1 MYLPDYHGNSLVN
14 LMSSLGQAY
23 GRENGPYPGCTALVD
38 VELSQYDNI
47 VLLVIDGLGHRY
59 VQSKPGLFQSHCVA
73 ELTSVFPSTTA
84 TSISAFLTGLA
95 PQQHGLTGWFT
106 YLREVGGVTAVLP
119 FRLRG
124 AENELTEQGFDLSE
138 LYQHPV
144 FFDQLN
150 CNSVI
155 VSENW
160 ILETT
165 FNKAH
170 SGMAQKRGY
179 NNLAEMFEQIRDCT
193 KPSLLGKSKQYIYAY
208 WSQFDHL
215 SHVHGNQSEQ
225 VADHFM
231 QLQSA
236 TERFIAEISGTN
248 TLLLITSDHGFIDT
262 DRDRCITVN
271 DHPDMHECLTV
282 PLSGEPRV
290 AYCYV
295 KPDKHE
301 LFNDYVVS
309 NFSNQLDCIPS
320 QELIDNHYFGLGEP
334 HPKLAER
341 IGDYA
346 LIMKENYIIKDWLPQ
361 EQPFFHYGVHGGV
374 DELEM
379 FTPLILLEA

>member
-1 MYLPDYHGNSLVN
+1 MYLPDYEGNSLVN
-14 LMSSLGQAY
+14 LMSSLGQVY
-23 GRENGPYPGCTALVD
+23 GRDKGVYPECAAVSGIDLAH
-38 VELSQYDNI
+38 YDNI

-59 VQSKPGLFQSHCVA
+59 VQSTTGLFRSHCTG

-84 TSISAFLTGLA
+84 TSISAFMTGLA

-124 AENELTEQGFDLSE
+124 TDSELTEQGYNLAE

-144 FFDQLN
+144 FFDQLD
-150 CNSVI
+150 CNSIV

-160 ILETT
+160 ILDTT

-170 SGMAQKRGY
+170 TGVAQKRGY
-179 NNLAEMFEQIRDCT
+179 NDLSEMFDQIRDGV
-193 KPSLLGKSKQYIYAY
+193 KDGQDKQYIYAY

-225 VADHFM
+225 VAIHFQ
-231 QLQSA
+231 QLQSE
-236 TERFIAEISGTN
+236 TKRFISEIAGTN
-248 TLLLITSDHGFIDT
+248 SLLLITSDHGFIDT
-262 DRDRCITVN
+262 MPERCITIN
-271 DHPDMHECLTV
+271 DHPILQNCLNA

-295 KPDKHE
+295 APDKHE
-301 LFNDYVVS
+301 LFNDYVTF
-309 NFSNQLDCIPS
+309 NFAEQLDCIPS
-320 QELIDNHYFGLGEP
+320 HKLINDHYFGLGEP

-341 IGDYA
+341 IGDFT
-346 LIMKENYIIKDWLPQ
+346 LIMKDNYVVKDWLPQ
-361 EQPFFHYGVHGGV
+361 EQKFFHYGVHGGV
-374 DELEM
+374 SELEM
-379 FTPLILLEA
+379 FTPLIVLEA